1 MRRILML
8 GMAVLIVALLAV
20 PAFAAMRVISD
31 TFDLESGTGVA
42 IVEVGSGLFAEINYR
57 DMDRSQSFTPKD
69 QRLRVKF
76 FRRDAKP
83 WTGSFI
89 DSPEPVSFKP

>member
-1 MRRILML
+1 MP
-8 GMAVLIVALLAV
+8 G
-20 PAFAAMRVISD
+20 
-31 TFDLESGTGVA
+31 SGTGVA
-42 IVEVGSGLFAEINYR
+42 LVQVDGNLYAEINYR

-83 WTGSFI
+83 WTGSLV